1 MLDDDEWEAIKDLV
15 SVLKILKE
23 ATTFFSADSSSIST
37 VIPAMDTIDEFF
49 ASGIIDDDTLSAPV
63 CHALS
68 LGKKTLNKY
77 YKFLYITCYTP
88 SCSSTVLHPSY
99 KLKYFNDANWPQP
112 WIDSAV
118 AVTQETWERTFKP
131 TELHSVPSTPRA
143 SEVCCHI
150 SNDWFVL

>member
-1 MLDDDEWEAIKDLV
+1 LDDDEWEAIKDLV

-63 CHALS
+63 RHALS

-77 YKFLYITCYTP
+77 YELTDDSYIYRMAI
-88 SCSSTVLHPSY
+88 VLHPSY

-118 AVTQETWERTFKP
+118 
-131 TELHSVPSTPRA
+131 
-143 SEVCCHI
+143 
-150 SNDWFVL
+150 